1 MKNVQL
7 NELYKCLDA
16 ERLLKTKLVTLARP
30 HHSPLLSLREGEQSK
45 SRQMASREAA
55 EAEEAAL
62 STAECCYN
70 LANTA
75 RPERILLL
83 CSALLCLDFA

>member
-30 HHSPLLSLREGEQSK
+30 HHSPLHPFANENK
-45 SRQMASREAA
+45 AKADKWPA
-55 EAEEAAL
+55 EK
-62 STAECCYN
+62 
-70 LANTA
+70 
-75 RPERILLL
+75 LLKL
-83 CSALLCLDFA
+83 KRLL